1 MDATQDHTPRRR
13 RSELAD
19 SLRRRVVGALSSGAL
34 RRGERLPS
42 AREVAAEIDADP
54 RLVLAAYRILAKEGV
69 VEIRRRSGIYVAS
82 TPQVQGGPAVVADG
96 WLVDVLSE
104 AVEHGIPATRVGDWL
119 KRCTTTRRLRAAV
132 IADTVDQLDAFCGEL
147 RDDYGVDAVPF
158 SPEALDRP
166 GGLPPEMLSAD
177 FVLAA
182 DGYADRLRAVLGP
195 LRKRLVAVSVRTRI
209 SPEWKRMLARAPIY
223 LVMADARSFAD
234 YDERALG
241 DLAPRL
247 RPLVLGRDDLRQIPP
262 GANVYVTRSAR
273 RRLGNAALPGRVL
286 PTERAFA
293 AETVREVLGL
303 VVTANLSAMVS

>member
-1 MDATQDHTPRRR
+1 MNPALDHPPRRR

-19 SLRRRVVGALSSGAL
+19 ALRRRVVGALSSGSL

-42 AREVAAEIDADP
+42 AREVAAEVDADP
-54 RLVLAAYRILAKEGV
+54 RLVLAAYRILAREGV

-132 IADTVDQLDAFCGEL
+132 VADTVDQLDAFCGEL

-158 SPEALDRP
+158 APDAIDRP
-166 GGLPPEMLSAD
+166 GGLPPEILAAD
-177 FVLAA
+177 FVLAC
-182 DGYADRLRAVLGP
+182 DDYAERLRAMLA
-195 LRKRLVAVSVRTRI
+195 LRKRVVAVAVRKI
-209 SPEWKRMLARAPIY
+209 VSPEWRRLLARAPIY
-223 LVMADARSFAD
+223 VVLADARSVAD
-234 YDERALG
+234 YDARVLG
-241 DLAPRL
+241 DLAARF
-247 RPLVLGRDDLRQIPP
+247 RPLVLGRDDVRQIPP
-262 GANVYVTRSAR
+262 GAYVYVSRSAR
-273 RRLGNAALPGRVL
+273 RRLGTAPLPGRLL
-286 PTERAFA
+286 PAERAFA

-303 VVTANLSAMVS
+303 VVEANLAAMVS

>member
-1 MDATQDHTPRRR
+1 MDATPDPTPRRR

-19 SLRRRVVGALSSGAL
+19 ALRRRVVGALSSGAI

-42 AREVAAEIDADP
+42 AREVAAEIEADP
-54 RLVLAAYRILAKEGV
+54 RLVLAAYRILAREGV

-132 IADTVDQLDAFCGEL
+132 IAETVDQLDAFCGEL

-158 SPEALDRP
+158 ASDALERP
-166 GGLPPEMLSAD
+166 GGLPPEMLGAD

-182 DGYADRLRAVLGP
+182 DGFAERLRAALTPRG
-195 LRKRLVAVSVRTRI
+195 KRVVAVNTRTRV

-223 LVMADARSFAD
+223 MVVADARSLQG
-234 YDERALG
+234 YDERVLG
-241 DLAPRL
+241 DLGPRF
-247 RPLVLGRDDLRQIPP
+247 RHIVLGRDDLRQIPP
-262 GANVYVTRSAR
+262 GANVYVSRSAR
-273 RRLGNAALPGRVL
+273 RRLGNTSLPGRQL
-286 PTERAFA
+286 PTERAFGA
-293 AETVREVLGL
+293 DTVRELLTL
-303 VVTANLSAMVS
+303 VVGANLSAMVS